1 MTKVEV
7 DAQAQ
12 TALDIEAA
20 RRNAKLDVPATRA
33 FIHGGEDAWKAHQRV
48 EAILSAD
55 PVFDKSQKY
64 YMTRKETYLK
74 ALKMQKRIEELRDIH
89 HWDVRDMS
97 FVHLALDE
105 LLPMG
110 LHVTAFEPVVMSQG
124 SEELKAKFGPLI
136 KHRGIIGCYLQTEL
150 GHGTNVSQLETTA
163 TYIPESE
170 EFEIH
175 SPTLTSTKWWI
186 GTLGKTANFGV
197 VQACLILP
205 GKRDMGP
212 HLFLVQLR
220 SLDTHEVLPHI
231 KIGDIGPKA
240 MGGYASVDNGY
251 ARFDHLRIPHS
262 QMLSKFA
269 QVTKEGKY
277 IKPPHSKLSYG
288 GMLYIRSTMVTT
300 AGRMLAKAATVSL
313 RYTTVRRQGNK
324 GVDGSE
330 CQVISYPP
338 VYCRLLP
345 ILSRAYVFILLGRNL
360 TYAYMELSKQLS
372 RGETESLPDMHAI
385 TSGLKILVSTTS
397 VHDVEVARRSMGG
410 HGYSA
415 YSGLGKVYSDALPS
429 VTYEGDNFVL
439 DQQVVR
445 AALKAHNQSQSST
458 HQSTFSAFLRLLK
471 EKGSETQI
479 ALFESPNW
487 VDWRVVV
494 EVLEWRAARS
504 VESYA
509 KALEN
514 GQPDASADQRVSRA
528 VTEAYVATQV
538 ADMIQSLSRLGLGDS
553 AAIVGSLLTLYLLS
567 TAEAA
572 LVDLLSLGVIA
583 TQSAV
588 DKGGPA
594 EMLRLEV
601 ARSCREL
608 LPEAVSLSDA
618 YGFTDWELDS
628 ALGVYDGRVYNAL
641 WDRVQTE
648 PLNKSEI
655 TDGYLEFIK
664 PLLERGKKLA
674 NEELKSKL

>member
-1 MTKVEV
+1 MTKVET

-20 RRNAKLDVPATRA
+20 RRNAKLDVSATRA

-48 EAILSAD
+48 EAVLSAD

-74 ALKMQKRIEELRDIH
+74 ALEMQKRIEELRGIH
-89 HWDVRDMS
+89 DWDVRDMS

-175 SPTLTSTKWWI
+175 SPTLTSAKWWI

-197 VQACLILP
+197 VQARLILS

-220 SLDTHEVLPHI
+220 SLDTHEVLPRI
-231 KIGDIGPKA
+231 KLGDIGPKA

-251 ARFDHLRIPHS
+251 ALFDRLRIPCS

-288 GMLYIRSTMVTT
+288 GMLYIRSTMVTA

-324 GVDGSE
+324 GVDMSE
-330 CQVISYPP
+330 CQVISYPS

-385 TSGLKILVSTTS
+385 TSGLKVLVSTTS

-415 YSGLGKVYSDALPS
+415 YAGLGKVYSDALPS

-445 AALKAHNQSQSST
+445 AALKAYNQSQSST
-458 HQSTFSAFLRLLK
+458 YLSTFSPFLRLLK
-471 EKGSETQI
+471 GKGSK
-479 ALFESPNW
+479 LFESPNW
-487 VDWRVVV
+487 ADWRVVV

-509 KALEN
+509 KALES
-514 GQPDASADQRVSRA
+514 GQLDASADQRLSRT

-538 ADMIQSLSRLGLGDS
+538 ADMIQTLNRAGLGDN
-553 AAIVGSLLTLYLLS
+553 AAIIRSLLTLYLLS
-567 TAEAA
+567 TAEAG
-572 LVDLLSLGVIA
+572 LVDLLSLGVIT
-583 TQSAV
+583 TQ
-588 DKGGPA
+588 PA

-601 ARSCREL
+601 SRSCREL

-618 YGFTDWELDS
+618 FGFTDWELDS

-664 PLLERGKKLA
+664 PLLERGKELA